1 MHSPSPRSLVDLPI
15 RRLNRGDLV
24 PCADLC
30 EDRGW
35 PRDEHRWGL
44 LLSAGTGYGIDA
56 PDGKG
61 LAATCLTMPYG
72 SDFTAVG
79 MMLVAG
85 RYGRQGIARRLMRH
99 VMETAG
105 DTPLALYAT
114 EQGQPLYEDLGF
126 SPVGRAER
134 VGGRFEAIG
143 SGAPSGTASPA
154 RSSSALPTSVL
165 PSSASSVTTR
175 PAAADDL
182 QAMVRL
188 DLPVFG
194 ADRTHLLARLPAFA
208 DRLQVAEDH
217 GELVGYAALWPSGHA
232 EVVGPL
238 IARDTATA
246 QALVAALAATTDRP
260 LRADVD
266 ARHKELLGWLMEC
279 GLEPVSRTT
288 VMTYGIPD
296 LPGDAAHRFAPLTV
310 ATG

>member
-1 MHSPSPRSLVDLPI
+1 MHSPSPHSLVDLPI
-15 RRLNRGDLV
+15 RRLDRGDLV

-61 LAATCLTMPYG
+61 LAATCLAMPYG
-72 SDFTAVG
+72 SDLIAVG
-79 MMLVAG
+79 MLLVAE
-85 RYGRQGIARRLMRH
+85 RYGRRGLARRLMRH
-99 VMETAG
+99 VMEAVG

-114 EQGQPLYEDLGF
+114 ELGQPLYEHLGF

-134 VGGRFEAIG
+134 VGGRF
-143 SGAPSGTASPA
+143 GAGGPVGFSSASPS
-154 RSSSALPTSVL
+154 RPNTTTR
-165 PSSASSVTTR
+165 SSVTTR

-182 QAMVRL
+182 QALVRL

-194 ADRTHLLARLPAFA
+194 ADRTHLLARLPAFS
-208 DRLQVAEDH
+208 DRLQVAEED
-217 GELVGYAALWPSGHA
+217 GELVGYAALWPSGQT

-238 IARDTATA
+238 IARDTVTA
-246 QALVAALAATTDRP
+246 QALIAALAATTDRP

-266 ARHKELLGWLMEC
+266 ARHKELLDWLLES
-279 GLEPVSRTT
+279 GLKSYPGTT

-296 LPGDAAHRFAPLTV
+296 LPGDAARRFAPLTL

>member
-1 MHSPSPRSLVDLPI
+1 MHSPSPHSLVDLPI
-15 RRLNRGDLV
+15 RRLDRGDLV

-72 SDFTAVG
+72 SDLIAVG
-79 MMLVAG
+79 MLLVAE
-85 RYGRQGIARRLMRH
+85 RYGRRGLARRLMRH
-99 VMETAG
+99 VMEAVG

-114 EQGQPLYEDLGF
+114 ELGQPLYEDLGF

-134 VGGRFEAIG
+134 VGGRFGAGGPDG
-143 SGAPSGTASPA
+143 SPSVSPS
-154 RSSSALPTSVL
+154 RPNPTTR
-165 PSSASSVTTR
+165 SSVTTR

-182 QAMVRL
+182 QALVRL

-194 ADRTHLLARLPAFA
+194 ADRTHLLARLPAFS
-208 DRLQVAEDH
+208 DRLQVAEED
-217 GELVGYAALWPSGHA
+217 GELVGYAALWPSGQT

-238 IARDTATA
+238 IARDTVTA
-246 QALVAALAATTDRP
+246 QALIAALAATTDRP

-266 ARHKELLGWLMEC
+266 ARHKKLLDWLLES
-279 GLEPVSRTT
+279 GLKSSPGTT

-296 LPGDAAHRFAPLTV
+296 LPGDAARRFAPLTL

>member
-15 RRLNRGDLV
+15 RRLNRGDLI

-35 PRDEHRWGL
+35 PRDERRWGL

-79 MMLVAG
+79 MLLVAE
-85 RYGRQGIARRLMRH
+85 RYARRGLARRLMRY
-99 VMETAG
+99 VMEAVG

-114 EQGQPLYEDLGF
+114 EQGRPLYEDLGF
-126 SPVGRAER
+126 SSVGRAER
-134 VGGRFEAIG
+134 VDGRFEAG
-143 SGAPSGTASPA
+143 GPDDSPSDTASPA
-154 RSSSALPTSVL
+154 HSSSVL
-165 PSSASSVTTR
+165 PTSASSVTTR

-188 DLPVFG
+188 DLPAFG
-194 ADRTHLLARLPAFA
+194 ADRTHLLARLPAFS
-208 DRLQVAEDH
+208 DRLQVAEAH

-246 QALVAALAATTDRP
+246 QALVAALAASTDRP

-266 ARHKELLGWLMEC
+266 ARHKELLGWLAEH
-279 GLEPVSRTT
+279 GLEPLSRTT

-296 LPGDAAHRFAPLTV
+296 LPGDAARRFAPLTV

>member
-44 LLSAGTGYGIDA
+44 LLSAGNGYGIDA

-72 SDFTAVG
+72 SDLAAVG
-79 MMLVAG
+79 MLLVAG
-85 RYGRQGIARRLMRH
+85 RYARRGVARRLMRH
-99 VMETAG
+99 VMEAAG

-126 SPVGRAER
+126 SAVGLAER
-134 VGGRFEAIG
+134 VGGRFGPAAPDG
-143 SGAPSGTASPA
+143 SAPAAPSRPA
-154 RSSSALPTSVL
+154 
-165 PSSASSVTTR
+165 VTTR
-175 PAAADDL
+175 PAAAGDL
-182 QAMVRL
+182 RAMVRL
-188 DLPVFG
+188 DLAAFG
-194 ADRTHLLARLPAFA
+194 ADRTHLLTRLPAFS
-208 DRLQVAEDH
+208 DRLQVAEEH
-217 GELVGYAALWPSGHA
+217 GELVGYAALWPSGPSG
-232 EVVGPL
+232 VIGPL

-246 QALVAALAATTDRP
+246 QALVTALAATTDRP

-266 ARHKELLGWLMEC
+266 ARHKELLGWLAER
-279 GLEPVSRTT
+279 GLEPLSRTT
-288 VMTYGIPD
+288 AMTYGIPE
-296 LPGDAAHRFAPLTV
+296 LPGDAARRFAPLTV

>member
-1 MHSPSPRSLVDLPI
+1 MHSPSPHSLVDLPI
-15 RRLNRGDLV
+15 RRLDRGDLV

-72 SDFTAVG
+72 SDLIAVG
-79 MMLVAG
+79 MLLVAE
-85 RYGRQGIARRLMRH
+85 RYGRRGLARRLMLH
-99 VMETAG
+99 VMEAVG

-114 EQGQPLYEDLGF
+114 ELGQPLYEDLGF

-134 VGGRFEAIG
+134 VGGRFGAGGPDG
-143 SGAPSGTASPA
+143 SPSVSPS
-154 RSSSALPTSVL
+154 RPNPTTR
-165 PSSASSVTTR
+165 SSVTTR

-182 QAMVRL
+182 QALVRL

-194 ADRTHLLARLPAFA
+194 ADRTHLLARLPAFS
-208 DRLQVAEDH
+208 DRLQVAEED
-217 GELVGYAALWPSGHA
+217 GELVGYAALWPSGQT

-238 IARDTATA
+238 IARDTVTA
-246 QALVAALAATTDRP
+246 QALIAALAATTDRP

-266 ARHKELLGWLMEC
+266 ARHKELLGWLFES
-279 GLEPVSRTT
+279 GLKSSPGTT

-296 LPGDAAHRFAPLTV
+296 LPGDAARRFAPLTL